1 LASALHFWDRMRTT
15 PMLRLAFGLAA
26 LVAALAVPEVGGA
39 GTCAST
45 CGAEKR
51 TCQLATVTAFRTC
64 RADVRAS
71 RATGLSR
78 RDAIRNCRGAMRQAH
93 QMCVASLRDCLDGCA
108 MPPASSCQAA
118 CGIQGRT
125 CVQGV
130 ISAARACLGACS
142 PGAGRLQCVEGC
154 TTQAQFGLAGCR
166 STRQSCLGACVGS
179 PGGAFL
185 N

>member
-1 LASALHFWDRMRTT
+1 MRTT

-93 QMCVASLRDCLDGCA
+93 QMCV
-108 MPPASSCQAA
+108 
-118 CGIQGRT
+118 GI
-125 CVQGV
+125 
-130 ISAARACLGACS
+130 AARL
-142 PGAGRLQCVEGC
+142 PGRVRHAARELLSSRL
-154 TTQAQFGLAGCR
+154 R
-166 STRQSCLGACVGS
+166 
-179 PGGAFL
+179 
-185 N
+185 